1 MVFKASVFRDTMKY
15 KLLLWAI
22 LALPLALRAGD
33 FDGDGIED
41 TEDNCIEVV
50 NPEQRDTDRDGFGN
64 ICDPDF
70 NQNNIVDPADFSLLK
85 QRFGQTGFPDQDL
98 NGNGI
103 VDPVDFSLL
112 KQRLGH
118 APGPSGVRSVSL
130 SWEAPTQNEDG
141 TVLTNLD
148 DYKVLYGPLTGYYPN
163 EVLTGL
169 VTDYELILPRG
180 EWFFVVR
187 AINTGGTESQNS
199 NEASKLL

>member
-1 MVFKASVFRDTMKY
+1 MKY
-15 KLLLWAI
+15 ILLLCVI
-22 LALPLALRAGD
+22 LLSIPLALRAQD

-41 TEDNCIEVV
+41 TLDNCIEVA
-50 NPEQRDTDRDGFGN
+50 NPNQRDTDTDGFGN

-70 NQNNIVDPADFSLLK
+70 NQNNIVDPVDFSLLK
-85 QRFGQTGFPDQDL
+85 SRFGQFGWPDQDL

-112 KQRLGH
+112 KQRLGQ

-130 SWEAPTQNEDG
+130 SWTAPTQNEDG
-141 TVLTNLD
+141 SPLTDLD

-187 AINTGGTESQNS
+187 AVNTQGTESQDS
-199 NEASKLL
+199 NEATKLL